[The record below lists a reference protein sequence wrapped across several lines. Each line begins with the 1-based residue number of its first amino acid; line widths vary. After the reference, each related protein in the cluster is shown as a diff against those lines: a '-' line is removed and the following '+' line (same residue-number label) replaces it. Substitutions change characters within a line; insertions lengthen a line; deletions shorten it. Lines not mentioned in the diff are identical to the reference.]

1 MQEIRVGII
10 GCGRSRQQAGAT
22 GYGMAHAHAA
32 GYEAHPRARIV
43 APADIN
49 RENAAAF
56 QQEHGGERTY
66 ASYAEMLAQEQLDMV
81 SVCLWPHLHAPAVIA
96 AAEAGVRAIHCE
108 KPMAPTFGEARAM
121 VAACDAHGAQ
131 LTFNHQRR
139 FAEPFRAAR
148 ALLDA
153 GRIGTVQRLE
163 ATCSNLFDW
172 GTHWFDMLLYL
183 NADQPATWVMG
194 QVEGR
199 GGQRVFGVPVEGQ
212 GLAQFQCTNGVHGL
226 LLTGVAGALGGAE
239 VRAMGSTG
247 MLEVHNGPEPLRLWA
262 QGDAGWRNVPVAGG
276 IHGMELVKLAVL
288 DALDALET
296 GREPELAARKALCA
310 TELIFGAYESSRR
323 RGRVELPL
331 EIDDSPLQAM
341 IASGELAGNW
351 G

>member
-1 MQEIRVGII
+1 MRQTRRDGTPPRNPQKPTPRTHQKDKTRHEIRVGII

-43 APADIN
+43 ALADIN
-49 RENAAAF
+49 LENAAAF

-121 VAACDAHGAQ
+121 VDACDAHGTQ

-153 GRIGTVQRLE
+153 GPSARCAPGGHLQ
-163 ATCSNLFDW
+163 
-172 GTHWFDMLLYL
+172 
-183 NADQPATWVMG
+183 QP
-194 QVEGR
+194 
-199 GGQRVFGVPVEGQ
+199 
-212 GLAQFQCTNGVHGL
+212 
-226 LLTGVAGALGGAE
+226 
-239 VRAMGSTG
+239 VR
-247 MLEVHNGPEPLRLWA
+247 
-262 QGDAGWRNVPVAGG
+262 
-276 IHGMELVKLAVL
+276 
-288 DALDALET
+288 
-296 GREPELAARKALCA
+296 
-310 TELIFGAYESSRR
+310 FGAAL
-323 RGRVELPL
+323 V
-331 EIDDSPLQAM
+331 
-341 IASGELAGNW
+341 
-351 G
+351 